1 MLDDIKIIHTKDP
14 QDALGYA
21 EKQWQQLEYEFV
33 LNGSID
39 SKKIKNIVF
48 SGMGGSALSAL
59 IFKTWPGVGL
69 PFEISKDYKLP
80 TFVNEQSLVIVS
92 SYSGNTEETLSSL
105 NEALERKAQIIVIAG
120 GGKLLEVAKENNL
133 AFVVLPPA
141 GQPRFAALYGL
152 NALVSVLSANNLVSP
167 DSLDELRQSS
177 SFLKETCQEFIPTEP
192 KEHNIAKQLA
202 YECIGNSPVVYAGVL
217 FAAAYKWK
225 ISFNENAKNVAWC
238 NAYPEFNHNEFL
250 GWTSHPLEKPYRI
263 FDLISSLDHQQVLK
277 RFAISDKLLSGRRPA
292 AIQVNAQ
299 GNTLLEQLLWTIA
312 LGDFTSIYTALL
324 NGVNP
329 STVEIIEKLK
339 KELA

>member
-1 MLDDIKIIHTKDP
+1 MLDDLKIIHAKDP

-21 EKQWQQLEYEFV
+21 ENQWKQLEYDFNIEGEV
-33 LNGSID
+33 GAENIQ
-39 SKKIKNIVF
+39 NIVF

-59 IFKTWPGVGL
+59 IFKTWPGTGV
-69 PFEISKDYKLP
+69 PFEISKDYYLP
-80 TFVNEQSLVIVS
+80 KYANEKTLVIVS

-105 NEALERKAQIIVIAG
+105 NEAINRKCKVVAIAG
-120 GGKLLEVAKENNL
+120 GGKLLDIAKDKNI
-133 AFVVLPPA
+133 AYAVLPPA

-152 NALVSVLSANNLVSP
+152 KALVTLFSNIKLVDSTALSEITNAS
-167 DSLDELRQSS
+167 E
-177 SFLKETCQEFIPTEP
+177 FLKESCASFTPTVP
-192 KEHNIAKQLA
+192 KSDNLAKQLA
-202 YECIGNSPVVYAGVL
+202 YESIGNSLVIYAGLL
-217 FAAAYKWK
+217 FPAAYKWK

-263 FDLISSLDHQQVLK
+263 FDLISSFDHPQVLK

-312 LGDFTSIYTALL
+312 LGDFTSIYTAIL
-324 NGVNP
+324 NGLNP
-329 STVEIIEKLK
+329 TPVEIIEKLK